1 MCGGV
6 VMALDTKSEQLLQ
19 AASDKLQE
27 VETELRSVIHLNA
40 GTMADKVRQAHY
52 LIYLV
57 LKPDTRLI
65 REPVVPMMPPAK
77 SKPRRKK

>member
-1 MCGGV
+1 
-6 VMALDTKSEQLLQ
+6 MALDTKSEQLLT
-19 AASDKLQE
+19 AASDMLQE
-27 VETELRSVIHLNA
+27 LELELGALRPDIRIKPLEEKA
-40 GTMADKVRQAHY
+40 RQAHY